1 MTKNI
6 DFVGHK
12 KSKLKTIDGKPQLPS
27 ADSLVEGE
35 IAINY
40 AEGVETLSIKN
51 ESGSVVT
58 FSSDESYTKEKLGS
72 AFIDNNVTV
81 TDELDEMSAVTEA
94 AMTDLEGRTSDIE
107 DMAVGIP
114 QAISGK
120 VDTTAMTLAI
130 TEATSGKADNI
141 TVETISNALTA
152 HTANTA
158 IHVTAS
164 EKTAWNNKSDF
175 SGNYNNLTNKPTI
188 PSSASQVTNDTSYVP
203 STVLDEY
210 ASKAYVDDALN
221 SVPLETAGAT
231 AISDFT
237 CARLYEGE
245 TSPTL
250 GTYYGSKTKLY
261 EVLDHF
267 KIGIFDK
274 DGKLVKECAPGRLT
288 ADKNGGTI
296 AIDGSMG
303 DVMLYTDADIYVDRA
318 SLKGMSVP
326 NSNGTTA
333 STYNVIGLGLTSH
346 SVVGKNAKKFEP
358 FSITPHATVNCKL
371 STDSKTQAHSIYN
384 KYVAGTYA
392 EPTPFF
398 TTAYRADG
406 KGFPTTSIGSLRSSY
421 YAREKGGGYMGLYY
435 EFYEIWLMAMYLEL
449 GTLDFTSLSKFGNGC
464 AQVTPDSSAWFSD
477 TTVGSSGARIKHTG
491 GDLYSSLTHQAY
503 GTGGASGNTRL
514 AYGLTGGDDYCN
526 FTEMLETQRIMDG
539 VVKAG
544 YASSISGTKLFTF
557 NNSGNVVTA
566 ATNVNVNT
574 GANMVE
580 NKKYFT
586 VRNVTGCKGL
596 ADGVMTGV
604 VNIYMKKVFASGV
617 TRSGTNVGG
626 DTVIFKFSHPVY
638 RGLDLLSS
646 AFVQLEGLYFVIN
659 AEGDA
664 SLDGT
669 SSAATSQDFY
679 YAEHWSKV
687 PKNISTTS
695 GWCVSD
701 LDGIPKVVSGLTYGY
716 SLTTFTS
723 GWIIKADYNMSLY
736 AHNYFGASQHTY
748 ECGYIR
754 KDATINGATTS
765 QNSYPTHG
773 HRYAKCSPAG
783 VCANVGWPG
792 RTLYSYYSA
801 QGNYAI
807 FSGGFSHPQITL

>member
-6 DFVGHK
+6 NYVSHK
-12 KSKLKTIDGKPQLPS
+12 KSKLKTNDGKPQLPS
-27 ADSLVEGE
+27 ASSLVEGE
-35 IAINY
+35 IAVNY
-40 AEGVETLSIKN
+40 AEDVETLSIKN
-51 ESGSVVT
+51 ESGTVVT
-58 FSSDESYTKEKLGS
+58 FSSDNYYTKEKLGS
-72 AFIDNNVTV
+72 AFTNNNVTV
-81 TDELDEMSAVTEA
+81 AEELDLIGEA
-94 AMTDLEGRTSDIE
+94 TAAALNDLDNRINEVEIIASSITDK
-107 DMAVGIP
+107 A
-114 QAISGK
+114 
-120 VDTTAMTLAI
+120 DTTAMTLAI

-586 VRNVTGCKGL
+586 VRNVTGCQGL

-617 TRSGTNVGG
+617 MKSSTNVGG
-626 DTVIFKFSHPVY
+626 DTAIFKFSHPIY
-638 RGLDLLSS
+638 RGLELVSGLLTH
-646 AFVQLEGLYFVIN
+646 LEGQYFVIN

-679 YAEHWSKV
+679 YATHWSDM
-687 PKNISTTS
+687 PKNISTAS
-695 GWCVSD
+695 GWSVSD
-701 LDGIPKVVSGLTYGY
+701 LDGLPGIVSGLTKSDYQP
-716 SLTTFTS
+716 TFTE
-723 GWIIKADYNMSLY
+723 GWAKNTDYNVSLY
-736 AHNYFGASQHTY
+736 FSTNYLAGQHTY
-748 ECGYIR
+748 ECGYTV
-754 KDATINGATTS
+754 KSKTIHGATTS
-765 QNSYPTHG
+765 KNTYPTHG
-773 HRYAKCSPAG
+773 HRYAKVFAVSCTSASG
-783 VCANVGWPG
+783 YVGRSCQTSFSVQG
-792 RTLYSYYSA
+792 SYVHYGS
-801 QGNYAI
+801 
-807 FSGGFSHPQITL
+807 GFSHPQIKL